1 MRHLC
6 PSQAQPPPGFA
17 NNRQKDSRK
26 DRRYQA
32 AQTQESEVRRMTN
45 QAVSYMRCSGA
56 SQIEGD
62 TWDRQT
68 ASIDACCAALNLQ
81 PVHQYREEGVSGTHD
96 ENSRPA
102 FQEMVADLLGNGCR
116 TVVVESLDR
125 LARDYAVQQRLAEY
139 LASKDITLISANTGQ
154 DITAALMGDPMRRAM
169 VQMQGVFAELERR
182 MLVAKLKKARQRKKL
197 RTGKG
202 EGRDAFGAKPGEAA
216 ALEKMLAFSGQG
228 LTSRQIAAQLD
239 ADGIPTRMGKPWTAG
254 SVCKI
259 LRRQKAGNRD

>member
-1 MRHLC
+1 
-6 PSQAQPPPGFA
+6 
-17 NNRQKDSRK
+17 
-26 DRRYQA
+26 
-32 AQTQESEVRRMTN
+32 MTE
-45 QAVSYMRCSGA
+45 AVSYMRCSGA

-62 TWDRQT
+62 TWDRQA
-68 ASIDACCAALNLQ
+68 ASIAACCAAQNF
-81 PVHQYREEGVSGTHD
+81 HSAHEYRDEGVSGTHD

-116 TVVVESLDR
+116 TVIVESLDR

-139 LASKDITLISANTGQ
+139 LASKSITLISANTGQ

-202 EGRDAFGAKPGEAA
+202 EGRDAFGTKPGESAALERMTALRGQGWACKQVAA
-216 ALEKMLAFSGQG
+216 ALD
-228 LTSRQIAAQLD
+228 AA
-239 ADGIPTRMGKPWTAG
+239 GIPSRMGKPWTAG
-254 SVCKI
+254 SVAKI
-259 LRRQKAGNRD
+259 LKRNREVQGIGTSHPNGEDLPLGTPAGTRE